1 MTQIKIKMRLFL
13 LIAGFLLIGL
23 FGAAVAQNET
33 LPAKEPLPELP
44 NPGQKPGDL
53 FYFLDQWIE
62 AFGEFFTFNPE
73 ARALLQTERA
83 LERIAEVKALLEI
96 KGVDAPGL
104 DVAQEKIQANM
115 AKASQIIE
123 AQKAKGKDIAKL
135 AQKLDDEFDVRQ
147 ELLKQTLKA
156 EKAKLKA
163 QKEEIKLQILQA
175 RQAGDFKKVGRL
187 GVTLTEIETQKEN
200 FEQKWE
206 AQKEQL
212 DLEEEKLEAELEAK
226 EKELEE
232 LEEREEDLLEEKERR
247 MEQEEESEW
256 LKKLEE
262 ELEEKEQEELEKFQ
276 EVEEEEFEK
285 AREEALEERE
295 EQQVQGVWKLERILR
310 SSGVEVDKEQEVK
323 YEEYLSFKGN
333 KVCGAGVRDVCI
345 LDYVSF
351 AMEGE
356 KIVPSRIIGLL
367 GVEIEKIYFRNNKIE
382 YQGFTEKGD
391 TIKHFYGKI
400 SSVPLEER

>member
-1 MTQIKIKMRLFL
+1 M
-13 LIAGFLLIGL
+13 
-23 FGAAVAQNET
+23 
-33 LPAKEPLPELP
+33 
-44 NPGQKPGDL
+44 
-53 FYFLDQWIE
+53 
-62 AFGEFFTFNPE
+62 
-73 ARALLQTERA
+73 
-83 LERIAEVKALLEI
+83 
-96 KGVDAPGL
+96 
-104 DVAQEKIQANM
+104 
-115 AKASQIIE
+115 
-123 AQKAKGKDIAKL
+123 
-135 AQKLDDEFDVRQ
+135 
-147 ELLKQTLKA
+147 
-156 EKAKLKA
+156 
-163 QKEEIKLQILQA
+163 
-175 RQAGDFKKVGRL
+175 
-187 GVTLTEIETQKEN
+187 
-200 FEQKWE
+200 
-206 AQKEQL
+206 
-212 DLEEEKLEAELEAK
+212 EEEKLEAELEAK

-232 LEEREEDLLEEKERR
+232 LEEQEEDLLEEKERI
-247 MEQEEESEW
+247 MEQKEESEW

-276 EVEEEEFEK
+276 EVEEKEFEE

-295 EQQVQGVWKLERILR
+295 EQQVQGVWKLERIFK

-333 KVCGAGVRDVCI
+333 KVCGTGVRDICN